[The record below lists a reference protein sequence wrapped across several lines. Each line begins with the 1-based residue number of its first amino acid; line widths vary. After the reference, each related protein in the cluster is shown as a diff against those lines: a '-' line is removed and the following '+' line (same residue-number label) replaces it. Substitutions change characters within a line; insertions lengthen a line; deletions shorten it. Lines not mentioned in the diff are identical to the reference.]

1 MTTQTVEMT
10 SAVAKGLAGVVAG
23 TTALSLVEGDVGRL
37 SYLGIDINDL
47 AEHSTFEETAY
58 LLWYGALPTRDQL
71 AELNQRLVA
80 ERSLSDA
87 VLTIIRQ
94 FPQSATPMSVL
105 RTAVSALGLY
115 DPEADDMSH
124 PANLRKAIRLTA
136 RMPTIVAAFDRLR
149 RGREP
154 VPPRNDL
161 NLAGNFLYMLS
172 GELPGDTATHVLDV
186 CLVLHADHGLNAST
200 FTGRVVASTLSDMY
214 SAVTAAIG
222 ALKGPLHGGAN
233 EQVMKMLL
241 DIGEVDRA
249 KASILDRLAR
259 KEKIM
264 GFGHRIYRAND
275 PRALHLRR
283 VSHELG
289 ERSGNPKWA
298 QMSEKIREVVWREK
312 QLYVNVDFYSAS
324 VYYTLGIPLDL
335 FPTIFAL
342 SRIAGWTA
350 HVLEQYADNKL
361 IRPDAEYIGPR
372 VQPYVPLDQR

>member
-58 LLWYGALPTRDQL
+58 LLWYGALPTRSQL

-80 ERSLSDA
+80 ERPLPDA

-124 PANLRKAIRLTA
+124 AANLRKAIRLTA

-149 RGREP
+149 RGQEP

>member
-1 MTTQTVEMT
+1 
-10 SAVAKGLAGVVAG
+10 
-23 TTALSLVEGDVGRL
+23 
-37 SYLGIDINDL
+37 
-47 AEHSTFEETAY
+47 
-58 LLWYGALPTRDQL
+58 
-71 AELNQRLVA
+71 
-80 ERSLSDA
+80 
-87 VLTIIRQ
+87 
-94 FPQSATPMSVL
+94 
-105 RTAVSALGLY
+105 
-115 DPEADDMSH
+115 
-124 PANLRKAIRLTA
+124 
-136 RMPTIVAAFDRLR
+136 
-149 RGREP
+149 
-154 VPPRNDL
+154 
-161 NLAGNFLYMLS
+161 
-172 GELPGDTATHVLDV
+172 V